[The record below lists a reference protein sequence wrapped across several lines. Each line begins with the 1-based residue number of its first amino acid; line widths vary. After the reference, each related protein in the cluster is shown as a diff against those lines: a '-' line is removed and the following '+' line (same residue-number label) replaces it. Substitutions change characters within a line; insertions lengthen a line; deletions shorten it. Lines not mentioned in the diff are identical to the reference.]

1 MTAPAQLLSL
11 LPPPPEPAG
20 WPAEFVMAD
29 VVAQLRAQAAKQR
42 ARQLSDADD
51 PEPYVPC
58 SQELYP
64 ARRRA
69 QRLSFCAWRLVHSEN
84 NELQRALEAVGTGDR
99 LRLAVLRLRELR
111 EQL

>member
-1 MTAPAQLLSL
+1 MAAP
-11 LPPPPEPAG
+11 
-20 WPAEFVMAD
+20 PAEEILSA
-29 VVAQLRAQAAKQR
+29 RAQAAKKR
-42 ARQLSDADD
+42 ARQLVDAED

-69 QRLSFCAWRLVHSEN
+69 QRLSFCAWRLIHSEVDD
-84 NELQRALEAVGTGDR
+84 LQRALETPSTSDR
-99 LRLAVLRLRELR
+99 LRLVVLKLRELR